1 MRNIVLSKK
10 TGLLDERI
18 LVERLKQGDE
28 AAFKWI
34 VETWQDMVYNTAL
47 GIVQNAEDAED
58 IAQEVFVQ
66 VYNSV
71 SSFKG
76 DSKFS
81 TWLYRITITKS
92 LDHERRKKRKK
103 RFAFVKSIFGE
114 ESQVVVNPPDFH
126 HPGVALDKKENAAVL
141 FKAIADLPENQKIAF
156 TLHKVEGLS
165 YQEVSEVMRTTVSSV
180 ESLMHRAK
188 NNLKKSLENHY
199 REME

>member
-1 MRNIVLSKK
+1 M
-10 TGLLDERI
+10 DERI
-18 LVERLKQGDE
+18 LVDRLKQGDE